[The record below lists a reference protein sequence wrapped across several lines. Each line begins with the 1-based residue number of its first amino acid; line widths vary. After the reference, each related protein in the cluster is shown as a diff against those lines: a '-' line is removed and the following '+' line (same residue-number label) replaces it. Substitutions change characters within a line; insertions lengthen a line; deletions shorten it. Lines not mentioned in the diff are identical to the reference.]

1 MASCPVHSRQW
12 EPFVPK
18 LSRVPLD
25 GALLRRRT
33 PATGGDG
40 EVRKMALK
48 YVRTWPDALTRKEVV
63 SLVNDHVSGLPGLV
77 FLERAAEFATAAA
90 RAAPRAF
97 YGGDGRPGIS
107 AGGISPFLSDAVE
120 QLLNEGDVVADAAAL
135 AAAEASPRSAPPSAR
150 SPRSRATA
158 LSSDASRGALVA
170 ILRFL
175 ACCDSSS
182 EYKRTSAW
190 KRCRH
195 LGSHEAAF
203 ASKIG
208 ATKRLEALET
218 LLERTLLRAAELKA
232 QRATTADAAWR
243 ERLAVLWS
251 QRCRLVKAHDGCK
264 ASFRDLG
271 DLIFAKARGDERPP
285 PLVYTDAHERLVDRN
300 RRLRECAAGLQE
312 LDRAAR
318 ALMADTGSAGPEI
331 RSDRLSLDDALK
343 RAFDG
348 TGPPR
353 RPGDET
359 AAGLVRRIREK
370 LARRGGGATARG
382 RRPRASGPRRRRGR
396 RPGGKTS

>member
-135 AAAEASPRSAPPSAR
+135 AAAEASPRSAPPGAR
-150 SPRSRATA
+150 SPRSRATT

-195 LGSHEAAF
+195 LGRYTVDCVALLWQHLPPACQPAWAMRQQKLALGRAADAARDAAESAAALEAAVDAATAFSVANVGVSRESHEAAF

-218 LLERTLLRAAELKA
+218 LLERTLLRAAELEA

-251 QRCRLVKAHDGCK
+251 QRCRLVEAHDGCK

-285 PLVYTDAHERLVDRN
+285 PLVYTDAHERLEFRVGHGAQASDVNVRAIV
-300 RRLRECAAGLQE
+300 RAPRL
-312 LDRAAR
+312 
-318 ALMADTGSAGPEI
+318 
-331 RSDRLSLDDALK
+331 
-343 RAFDG
+343 
-348 TGPPR
+348 
-353 RPGDET
+353 
-359 AAGLVRRIREK
+359 LV
-370 LARRGGGATARG
+370 ARG
-382 RRPRASGPRRRRGR
+382 SDDGR
-396 RPGGKTS
+396 

>member
-195 LGSHEAAF
+195 LGRYTVDCVALLWQHLPPAWIGKSDVPRF
-203 ASKIG
+203 ASSPAAGSGRRLPPSPRPRRSDPMAPRLLCVVAVLAASAG
-208 ATKRLEALET
+208 ADDTKRVKDPVVRHDARQCGQYLCPAYPN
-218 LLERTLLRAAELKA
+218 AAEKYILDGCGGEFESYM
-232 QRATTADAAWR
+232 ATSLSVTDAPADAA
-243 ERLAVLWS
+243 
-251 QRCRLVKAHDGCK
+251 
-264 ASFRDLG
+264 
-271 DLIFAKARGDERPP
+271 
-285 PLVYTDAHERLVDRN
+285 
-300 RRLRECAAGLQE
+300 AAGVSTSTLVA
-312 LDRAAR
+312 LATASGLVACAVGFLAGKRGGAR
-318 ALMADTGSAGPEI
+318 PHAYLPVRTKGVFDFETEALAAGP
-331 RSDRLSLDDALK
+331 
-343 RAFDG
+343 G
-348 TGPPR
+348 YQ
-353 RPGDET
+353 
-359 AAGLVRRIREK
+359 
-370 LARRGGGATARG
+370 
-382 RRPRASGPRRRRGR
+382 
-396 RPGGKTS
+396 